1 MVGLKRS
8 KFKTTLV
15 RENREKTEFE
25 TQQQKLK
32 QKHRIQAPDGVIVV
46 ERRNLLRILAAAVR
60 LLSTVLLFALAAEG
74 VTALL
79 DAASRAALLEVFD
92 SLMKQIGMGR
102 WNI

>member
-1 MVGLKRS
+1 MKRS

-25 TQQQKLK
+25 TQQKKLK

-46 ERRNLLRILAAAVR
+46 EKRNLLRILAAAVR
-60 LLSTVLLFALAAEG
+60 LLSTVLLFALAAVG

-79 DAASRAALLEVFD
+79 DAASRAALLAVFD
-92 SLMKQIGMGR
+92 SLLGQIGFT
-102 WNI
+102 

>member
-15 RENREKTEFE
+15 RENREQAEFE

-32 QKHRIQAPDGVIVV
+32 LKHRIQAPGGVVVV
-46 ERRNLLRILAAAVR
+46 EKRHLLRYLVAAFR
-60 LLSTVLLFALAAEG
+60 LLCMVLLFALAAVG

-79 DAASRAALLEVFD
+79 DAASRAALLDVFY
-92 SLMKQIGMGR
+92 SLLSQMGL
-102 WNI
+102 